1 MRLVKLV
8 SASALARSH
17 SPTQCRQNQDL
28 EQDSFALHEQQLR
41 LQEEAQSL
49 TQRLEVILH
58 DKFQHRKHGF
68 DSDTPIDKTLTFLQG
83 VIGVRPSPV
92 MLANSQPVMLAC
104 ALTWR
109 QVLPASSWAVV
120 CLIPKSVD

>member
-1 MRLVKLV
+1 M
-8 SASALARSH
+8 ASKPSEAHQCTALARSYFCCTYLAH
-17 SPTQCRQNQDL
+17 HELESLVVIMIIVGIIMIYYYSSTQCRQNQEL

-83 VIGVRPSPV
+83 VIGVRP
-92 MLANSQPVMLAC
+92 
-104 ALTWR
+104 
-109 QVLPASSWAVV
+109 
-120 CLIPKSVD
+120 